1 MKLTEIYELMNHF
14 ENSNISCLDLKLGD
28 VQIKLEKAAAPHNGA
43 FSGLQAALPQNSA
56 AVQPTAAAE
65 PAAPAAAQSLTE
77 EKTIKSPI
85 VGVYYN
91 TPSPGKPLFVKEGA
105 RVKKGDVV
113 CLIEAMKM
121 FNNVTA
127 PCDCVIKKI
136 LVENEALVE
145 FDSPLFVIEEL

>member
-1 MKLTEIYELMNHF
+1 MKLTEIYELMNRF
-14 ENSNISCLDLKLGD
+14 ENSSISCLDLKLGD
-28 VQIKLEKAAAPHNGA
+28 VQIKLEKTATAPQHGA
-43 FSGLQAALPQNSA
+43 FSGLQTVLPQSTAPQPEA
-56 AVQPTAAAE
+56 AQNA
-65 PAAPAAAQSLTE
+65 PAAPPPSLSE

-85 VGVYYN
+85 VGLYYN
-91 TPSPGKPLFVKEGA
+91 TPSPGKALFVKEGD

-127 PCDCVIKKI
+127 PCDCIIKKI

-145 FDSPLFVIEEL
+145 YDSPLFVIEEL